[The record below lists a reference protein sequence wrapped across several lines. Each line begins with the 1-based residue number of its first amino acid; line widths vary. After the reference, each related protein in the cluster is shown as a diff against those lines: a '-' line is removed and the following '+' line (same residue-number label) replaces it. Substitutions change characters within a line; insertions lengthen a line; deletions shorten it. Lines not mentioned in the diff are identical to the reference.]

1 MSDPSKKKQLLQLAD
16 LTTVGWAMVLS
27 IVVGLTA
34 GWFLDRHFGTE
45 PIFTLLLL
53 FLGILSGFRMMYK
66 VYMRF
71 FNEDKDHD
79 PDRHA

>member
-1 MSDPSKKKQLLQLAD
+1 MDDPGKKKQLLQLAD

-27 IVVGLTA
+27 IIVGLA
-34 GWFLDRHFGTE
+34 VGWYVDRWLGTE

-71 FNEDKDHD
+71 FNEEKNHD